1 MGRGDRVVHPPLV
14 LLLAALRRDGGKYAV
29 YAAGDASLT
38 AGAVDRDALELLLLA
53 LVASNMVL
61 IISVNWS
68 LSCPRGTAAALARV
82 SVWQAHPST
91 QRSNGQTYHATDVYL
106 PRFGLG
112 AASDDR
118 LGGTGR
124 FGGSTSAVWLLTGD
138 ELSSISTGGVISG
151 TLFGCVVAFPS
162 GKKAKMT
169 TACKPIFSEWVG
181 RGSYATRLRASP
193 EPIPEFRPWRLRPP
207 THPTI
212 HPLGH
217 GGSGARGSRFV

>member
-1 MGRGDRVVHPPLV
+1 MHRSQLEPLTGMHLSFFFLHS
-14 LLLAALRRDGGKYAV
+14 LLQTWSSS
-29 YAAGDASLT
+29 AST
-38 AGAVDRDALELLLLA
+38 GLL
-53 LVASNMVL
+53 
-61 IISVNWS
+61 
-68 LSCPRGTAAALARV
+68 PERTAAALSRV
-82 SVWQAHPST
+82 SGRHTHLRRGP
-91 QRSNGQTYHATDVYL
+91 TYHATDVYL

-193 EPIPEFRPWRLRPP
+193 EPVPDFRPWRFRRP

-217 GGSGARGSRFV
+217 GGSGARGSRLV